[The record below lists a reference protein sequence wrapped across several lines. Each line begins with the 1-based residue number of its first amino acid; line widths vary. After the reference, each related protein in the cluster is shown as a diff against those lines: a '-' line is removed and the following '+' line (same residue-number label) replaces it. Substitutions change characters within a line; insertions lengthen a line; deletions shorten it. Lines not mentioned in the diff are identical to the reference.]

1 MYNLLIAA
9 LRLDITKVVL
19 GFLNINLAILLLQL
33 ALAKGDNEVVI
44 WTRLFC
50 LTTKA
55 ITLYCHFNYL
65 TW

>member
-9 LRLDITKVVL
+9 LRLNITKVVL
-19 GFLNINLAILLLQL
+19 GFFKINLAILLLQL

-44 WTRLFC
+44 WTPLFC

>member
-44 WTRLFC
+44 WTTLFC